1 MLIAGATTQEHWFLG
16 IVNDAKNVSGNS
28 IGTALALT
36 GSKNTSSGPQ
46 FELNV
51 ARNVTIA
58 VGQTAFL
65 HCRVYQLGD
74 KEPVFFTTVEN
85 VANINIKLITF
96 IPEDVTPG

>member
-1 MLIAGATTQEHWFLG
+1 MIISPAHSKLKSATTQEHWFLG

-36 GSKNTSSGPQ
+36 GSENTSSGPQ
-46 FELNV
+46 FELRV

-74 KEPVFFTTVEN
+74 KEVRLSPPRPSHLFLAFYQGFV
-85 VANINIKLITF
+85 
-96 IPEDVTPG
+96 